1 MKDLELNVDYD
12 TEKEIISRKDVDK
25 NKYKFSF
32 NQDIHWRWASSQEI
46 IDKLDEYYHSNNVEK
61 FIELYNKNNDEAD
74 GPFKI
79 TKIIRMVG
87 SGAGAPE
94 VVLTTD
100 RFLTIQE
107 LIDKVGLNYLLDY
120 AWHMSIVDIETE

>member
-46 IDKLDEYYHSNNVEK
+46 IEKLD
-61 FIELYNKNNDEAD
+61 
-74 GPFKI
+74 
-79 TKIIRMVG
+79 
-87 SGAGAPE
+87 
-94 VVLTTD
+94 
-100 RFLTIQE
+100 
-107 LIDKVGLNYLLDY
+107 
-120 AWHMSIVDIETE
+120 